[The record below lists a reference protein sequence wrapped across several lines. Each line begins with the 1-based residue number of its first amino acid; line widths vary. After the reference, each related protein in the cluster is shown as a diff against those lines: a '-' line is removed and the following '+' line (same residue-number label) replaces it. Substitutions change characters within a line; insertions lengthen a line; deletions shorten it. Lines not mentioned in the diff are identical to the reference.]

1 MHELLSIPF
10 LQDFSPVHSAN
21 QERQGPATVPRG
33 VSTLRLRHFK
43 EPAPGQVQLRDFW
56 STSSTFQLLWA
67 EAAHSHGKNVELR
80 GWDHWAWRRDGRV
93 WRCLQWWD
101 KRRLKPYT
109 WRQMIHLTRNDP
121 CLRCQEK
128 SRSNQWPLAPSEQ
141 RHFLVQFR
149 NSGE

>member
-67 EAAHSHGKNVELR
+67 EAAHSHGKNVELK
-80 GWDHWAWRRDGRV
+80 GWIIEPEGEMEEFGGA
-93 WRCLQWWD
+93 
-101 KRRLKPYT
+101 Y
-109 WRQMIHLTRNDP
+109 
-121 CLRCQEK
+121 
-128 SRSNQWPLAPSEQ
+128 
-141 RHFLVQFR
+141 
-149 NSGE
+149 SGETRGD